1 MSTNYHTPIP
11 AAPAQPEATSELF
24 NSRFSDLDSGI
35 SGKVDSAGNG
45 SNITSEVSVA
55 GTRRNLTSGGALKVI
70 FSEIQKWLS
79 DMKAVAFSASY
90 NDLIDQPTAMTPT
103 THAATHK
110 TGGSDALKAVD
121 IGAVSDVLPGSNVTV
136 SKNPDTGAV
145 TINAAGGGSGGSAHI
160 IANDGAAL
168 PNQGTLDFGTGLTA
182 ADDQATFKTAVTLDM
197 GVIQIGKAQIKDFPT
212 AMTPTAHKDTHKTDG
227 SDAITP
233 ADIGAMVA
241 RPIIIEM
248 GGTGWTGGVIDF
260 HFGNSTEDFTT
271 RLEESA
277 PGRLNIKG
285 KTSGTSVLSVD
296 GDIISNNTRDIGR
309 IALPLAAGW
318 MANSPLPTFR
328 KVGRLVELSGIV
340 TAPSNAADGA
350 IIGTLPAGYRPAA
363 SKRVPIVTSLGIGR
377 IDIEPDGAIKYRKIL
392 SSNPV
397 YVDFSC
403 VMFHI
408 N

>member
-11 AAPAQPEATSELF
+11 GPPAQPEATSELF

-121 IGAVSDVLPGSNVTV
+121 IGAVSEVLPGSNVTV

-182 ADDQATFKTAVTLDM
+182 ADDPATFKTAVTLDM
-197 GVIQIGKAQIKDFPT
+197 GAIQIGKAQINDFPA
-212 AMTPTAHKDTHKTDG
+212 AMTPTAHATTHKIGG
-227 SDAITP
+227 SDALTLMMAQISDAPVFSTILWTP
-233 ADIGAMVA
+233 ILAGATTAGNYVYKDRTGKCVRVGSLVFAFFDLTISAIVA
-241 RPIIIEM
+241 S
-248 GGTGWTGGVIDF
+248 GTGFAT
-260 HFGNSTEDFTT
+260 
-271 RLEESA
+271 
-277 PGRLNIKG
+277 IKG
-285 KTSGTSVLSVD
+285 FPAALAPSSRGVSSINIATGSFQHVTGL
-296 GDIISNNTRDIGR
+296 DI
-309 IALPLAAGW
+309 LAAGFYLTSYTVSGTQIRSGYSSGVL
-318 MANSPLPTFR
+318 SPTADS
-328 KVGRLVELSGIV
+328 RLIG
-340 TAPSNAADGA
+340 AA
-350 IIGTLPAGYRPAA
+350 IY
-363 SKRVPIVTSLGIGR
+363 
-377 IDIEPDGAIKYRKIL
+377 
-392 SSNPV
+392 PV
-397 YVDFSC
+397 
-403 VMFHI
+403 